1 MALKIKFRVLL
12 TQCGEPIE
20 NGELIIKE
28 GEIVAISP
36 VKEEADETLDLSGH
50 LLMPGFVNAHCH
62 LGLSAFENKLYP
74 AKTFANWIGDLISLN
89 AHISRFFNN

>member
-28 GEIVAISP
+28 GQIVAISP
-36 VKEEADETLDLSGH
+36 VEGEAEETHVRVRLDREHGLLRRDERAPRRQPTRW
-50 LLMPGFVNAHCH
+50 NC
-62 LGLSAFENKLYP
+62 
-74 AKTFANWIGDLISLN
+74 
-89 AHISRFFNN
+89 